1 MLVGRCTRRR
11 SRQGKR
17 NRKNKKKKERKGTRK
32 QQRIASMNDMKTG
45 EFLSVGKEMTM
56 REVVGETI
64 EVMDT
69 EAAEMTMIVGVATVI
84 VVETAEESEEVTAV
98 VTGVMTGEATV
109 VQGTAVNA
117 LTFAVLAVQRA
128 VEAVALTVV
137 AGVVM
142 IVMIASVAEEIT
154 PNVMIAVALMDIE
167 NLVVATGMTIGLM
180 IGEETT
186 SVMGAIENPE
196 ILAAVE
202 AGSMTMNLLCCI
214 DVFCRV
220 EPSR

>member
-1 MLVGRCTRRR
+1 
-11 SRQGKR
+11 
-17 NRKNKKKKERKGTRK
+17 
-32 QQRIASMNDMKTG
+32 MNDMKTG

-64 EVMDT
+64 AVMDT